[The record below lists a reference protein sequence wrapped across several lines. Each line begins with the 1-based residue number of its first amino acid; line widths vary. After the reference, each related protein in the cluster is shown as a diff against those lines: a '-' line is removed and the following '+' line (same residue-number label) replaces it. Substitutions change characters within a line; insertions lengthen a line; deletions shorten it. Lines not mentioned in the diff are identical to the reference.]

1 MTVDRREDAS
11 EERDWPRTDAA
22 ARDERQ
28 TAGEVDQVPGP
39 EGNQPATTATAERE
53 REAEH
58 DRDAERERDEGAGAA
73 EQPATRSL
81 PSPPPGSPRAERDR
95 ERETAATDASGDG
108 RGGAPGQQAAAEV
121 LPASERP
128 GYRERW
134 EALQAGFVDDPGAAA
149 RQADALIGELL
160 RRFTERHE
168 SLRGRIGGSG
178 EGSDTESMRLVVRE
192 YRVIFTSLV
201 GE

>member
-1 MTVDRREDAS
+1 MDRREDAD
-11 EERDWPRTDAA
+11 EERDWPSTDAGV
-22 ARDERQ
+22 RDERQ

-53 REAEH
+53 QQ
-58 DRDAERERDEGAGAA
+58 AERERDAERGRDEGAGGA
-73 EQPATRSL
+73 EQPAGSL
-81 PSPPPGSPRAERDR
+81 ASPPPGSPQAEWDR
-95 ERETAATDASGDG
+95 EGETAAA
-108 RGGAPGQQAAAEV
+108 GQQAVAEV

-134 EALQAGFVDDPGAAA
+134 DALQAGFIDDPGAAA